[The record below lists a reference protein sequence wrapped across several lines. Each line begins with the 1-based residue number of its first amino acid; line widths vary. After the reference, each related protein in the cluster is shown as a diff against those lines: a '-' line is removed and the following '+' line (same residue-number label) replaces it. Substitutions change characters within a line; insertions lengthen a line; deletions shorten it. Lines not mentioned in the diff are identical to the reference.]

1 MGNGTAENLLPE
13 EYLLYSTDFKTHDKQ
28 NFQSIVYDLAAEL
41 NVEERYIQ
49 YNWVLL
55 DAIGISYDEATSSDA
70 GSGFPFMTVAC
81 VLVGVLVLFAAG
93 LVIYNI
99 LKISITKRIKEYG
112 TLRAIGGE
120 RGQIYRLVSLR
131 SKIQNDRFC
140 DFVFHDV

>member
-1 MGNGTAENLLPE
+1 MKAAISDIRPAQFRELWETEPQKILLPE

-70 GSGFPFMTVAC
+70 GSGFP
-81 VLVGVLVLFAAG
+81 L
-93 LVIYNI
+93 
-99 LKISITKRIKEYG
+99 
-112 TLRAIGGE
+112 
-120 RGQIYRLVSLR
+120 
-131 SKIQNDRFC
+131 
-140 DFVFHDV
+140 